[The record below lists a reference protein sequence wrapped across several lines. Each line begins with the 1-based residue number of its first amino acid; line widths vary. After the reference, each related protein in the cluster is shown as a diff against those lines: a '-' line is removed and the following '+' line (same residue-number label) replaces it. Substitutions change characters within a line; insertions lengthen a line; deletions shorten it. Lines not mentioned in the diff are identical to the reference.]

1 MNISNNL
8 ARCIEDGLEN
18 VAIVDREIEIDST
31 VYACLLAT
39 KRAICDA
46 WADGYISRRE
56 RHDIDTRL
64 AVVEAGLV
72 QTIALD
78 VEDLELSRRL
88 AGRLDGMSRKQKA
101 PVGAGARGPLE
112 KRLRNTLRGV

>member
-1 MNISNNL
+1 V
-8 ARCIEDGLEN
+8 RTHEQ
-18 VAIVDREIEIDST
+18 
-31 VYACLLAT
+31 
-39 KRAICDA
+39 
-46 WADGYISRRE
+46 

-88 AGRLDGMSRKQKA
+88 AGRLDGMSRKA
-101 PVGAGARGPLE
+101 ERPL
-112 KRLRNTLRGV
+112 RTASRSAA